1 MLLNPMRETNPPAG
15 SEITSANGTV
25 ICMVRAQP
33 RAIRDEVA
41 GVMDRA
47 MKVRLGAPAL
57 ENRANAALAELLA
70 GRLGTP
76 KAVRILSGDR
86 NRVKRS
92 KCEW

>member
-1 MLLNPMRETNPPAG
+1 
-15 SEITSANGTV
+15 
-25 ICMVRAQP
+25 MVRARP

-41 GVMDRA
+41 GVVDRA
-47 MKVRLGAPAL
+47 MKVRLGAPGL
-57 ENRANAALAELLA
+57 ENRAHAAELLA

-86 NRVKRS
+86 NCMKRS